1 MNSKICEMLG
11 IEFPLVAFSHCR
23 DVVAAVSKA
32 GGMGVFGAVSLPP
45 DRLKE
50 ELDWI
55 DSNVDGMPYGIDLIV
70 PNKFEGKGEK
80 ISTEQ
85 LVNAIPQSHKDFTK
99 EILSNHNIETDDLI
113 NLKDGA
119 ANFRMNL
126 SDESAATSLEVA
138 FQYPIKLVA
147 NALGVPPKVMLDMGK
162 KHNVAVAAVVG
173 TKEHAAVC

>member
-70 PNKFEGKGEK
+70 PNKLQVEPP
-80 ISTEQ
+80 IY
-85 LVNAIPQSHKDFTK
+85 
-99 EILSNHNIETDDLI
+99 NHLKLLI
-113 NLKDGA
+113 CYQH
-119 ANFRMNL
+119 R
-126 SDESAATSLEVA
+126 
-138 FQYPIKLVA
+138 
-147 NALGVPPKVMLDMGK
+147 LD
-162 KHNVAVAAVVG
+162 
-173 TKEHAAVC
+173 